1 MHETVKNALK
11 EGVDETVAAEALQ
24 RKSGWMHI
32 QGAFSMQSCLVYL
45 FDVSGL
51 DERNIPALGRVGD
64 PDDIL
69 ASVMV
74 ENGKVSNFYLSITL
88 FLECSLIVMI
98 DTSGNLSNH
107 AFVPNIHS

>member
-1 MHETVKNALK
+1 MTLNPNSIALFLRLMHETVKNALK

-32 QGAFSMQSCLVYL
+32 HGGLLQLWSCLMGL
-45 FDVSGL
+45 FDSSGL
-51 DERNIPALGRVGD
+51 DERNIPALGRIGD

-74 ENGKVSNFYLSITL
+74 EDGKVSIFYLESRY
-88 FLECSLIVMI
+88 FGKYLE
-98 DTSGNLSNH
+98 
-107 AFVPNIHS
+107 A